1 MALACALLPLAA
13 ACGSAGSD
21 PAATASGTVQAASGP
36 EPTFTYPGDSQCAIT
51 YRDNGNGS
59 MSWTATVTVAGE
71 LRTHVSDKSGDLYS
85 HDVQVSVGT
94 NTLTAPQ
101 PLSVI
106 DDIGGVLY
114 AGSASYACSIAP
126 QQ

>member
-1 MALACALLPLAA
+1 M
-13 ACGSAGSD
+13 
-21 PAATASGTVQAASGP
+21 QAASGP
-36 EPTFTYPGDSQCAIT
+36 EPTFSYPGDSQCAIT

-59 MSWTATVTVAGE
+59 MNWTVTVTVAGE
-71 LRTHVSDKSGDLYS
+71 LRTHVSDKSGDLYA
-85 HDVQVSVGT
+85 HDVQVSVGQ

-126 QQ
+126 QR